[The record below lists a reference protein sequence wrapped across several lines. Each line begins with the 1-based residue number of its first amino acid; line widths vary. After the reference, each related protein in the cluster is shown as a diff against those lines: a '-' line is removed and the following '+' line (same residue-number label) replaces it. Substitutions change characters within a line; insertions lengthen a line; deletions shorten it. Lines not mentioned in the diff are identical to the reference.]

1 MGWARLGWRDWLG
14 WAGAA
19 GHDWVWLSV
28 AGRRWAWP
36 GVVGLV
42 GPAWLCMVGRGRAGR
57 GWAWLGVAGLPWL
70 ARAGLA
76 WLGWRGLCGRNMFDR
91 IEKTLTQTHDFCSNF
106 ESAKRDHFKGVL
118 VIYSDFNQNLPKS
131 I

>member
-14 WAGAA
+14 WAGVA

-28 AGRRWAWP
+28 AGRRWTWP

-57 GWAWLGVAGLPWL
+57 GWAWLG
-70 ARAGLA
+70 
-76 WLGWRGLCGRNMFDR
+76 WRGLCGRNMFDR
-91 IEKTLTQTHDFCSNF
+91 IEKNIDTDT
-106 ESAKRDHFKGVL
+106 
-118 VIYSDFNQNLPKS
+118 
-131 I
+131 